1 MGLLVRVW
9 KLTRQMNPASTVGS
23 GAEAVVQ
30 PPQGSDGQRS
40 VGSVVWGGAE
50 RTEAQ
55 NLPAF
60 EAGNQMDKI
69 PRSTPEMTVSMGEWL
84 GGLECPGIAAASQP

>member
-1 MGLLVRVW
+1 MWG
-9 KLTRQMNPASTVGS
+9 
-23 GAEAVVQ
+23 
-30 PPQGSDGQRS
+30 
-40 VGSVVWGGAE
+40 GGAE

-69 PRSTPEMTVSMGEWL
+69 PRSTPEMTVSMGGWL